1 MTDDQGSEDQR
12 APTIFQAGLFD
23 GEVVAITGG
32 GTGIGLAIAREL
44 ARLGAK
50 IAIGGRRQEP
60 LDAAALI
67 IAAEGSRDGDGNGGG
82 EDRVFT
88 QTCDIRDPDQV
99 DAWVAAVVERFGRI
113 DVLINNAGGQ
123 FPSQAEGISPR
134 GFEAV
139 VRNNLLGTWNFT
151 RAVATQAFI
160 PQKRGR
166 IVNIVAQCRRGF
178 PGMVHTGAARAG
190 VENMTMTLAV
200 EWAVHGVRVNA
211 VAPGI
216 IESTGTKQY
225 PPSLLENA
233 RKACLA
239 KRLGQPEEVSHLVC
253 YLASRQADYVTGQ
266 TFYIDGGQSIWGDQ
280 WLVVD
285 DVPKFPPYET

>member
-1 MTDDQGSEDQR
+1 MTDDQR
-12 APTIFQAGLFD
+12 APTIFQDGLFE

-32 GTGIGLAIAREL
+32 GTGIGLAIAREV

-50 IAIGGRRQEP
+50 VAICGRRPEP
-60 LDAAALI
+60 LAEAAKLI
-67 IAAEGSRDGDGNGGG
+67 AQESTGQSPDNGQVG
-82 EDRVFT
+82 DRVFAEP
-88 QTCDIRDPDQV
+88 CDIRDPDAV
-99 DAWVAAVVERFGRI
+99 TAWVRGALDRFGRI
-113 DVLINNAGGQ
+113 DVLVNNAGGQ
-123 FPSQAEGISPR
+123 FPSPAESISPK

-139 VRNNLLGTWNFT
+139 VRNNLLGTWNVT
-151 RAVATQAFI
+151 HAVGTMALI

-166 IVNIVAQCRRGF
+166 IINIIAQCRRGF

-190 VENMTMTLAV
+190 VENLTMTLAV
-200 EWAVHGVRVNA
+200 EWAMHGIRVNA

-253 YLASRQADYVTGQ
+253 YLASRQADFITGQ
-266 TFYIDGGQSIWGDQ
+266 TFSIDGGQSLWGDQ
-280 WLVVD
+280 WLVDD
-285 DVPKFPPYET
+285 DVPKFAPYESPED